1 MRKSGVAPEVL
12 ARREESV
19 TRWERK
25 SALPLAIL
33 AIAFL
38 GLWAVQ
44 VLVPLDVR
52 EWDLVEGAIIIIWIG
67 FIVDFLVRLFYHQ
80 DRRKFLKN
88 NVIEIIALIVP
99 ALRFLRMLRVLMAV
113 GMLTR
118 VVQSLQA
125 RVNLYIAIVLPML
138 VFAGALGVYE
148 AEHNNPASNLKNF
161 GDAIWW
167 AWETVFTVG
176 YGDHFPVTVEG
187 RFIAVVLMLGGVAM
201 ISVVTANLASYFL
214 SQQSQNRK

>member
-12 ARREESV
+12 ARRDEAVSN
-19 TRWERK
+19 WERK
-25 SALPLAIL
+25 SAFPLAIL

-38 GLWAVQ
+38 GLWAIQ
-44 VLVPLDVR
+44 VLAPLTDNQ
-52 EWDLVEGAIIIIWIG
+52 WDIVEGAILFIWIG
-67 FIVDFLVRLFYHQ
+67 FIVDFLIRLFYHS

-88 NVIEIIALIVP
+88 NVIEIIALLVP

-148 AEHNNPASNLKNF
+148 AEHTNPASNLKNF

-176 YGDHFPVTVEG
+176 YGDHFPITLEG

-214 SQQSQNRK
+214 RQANDSRK

>member
-1 MRKSGVAPEVL
+1 VRKSGVAEEVL

-19 TRWERK
+19 TRWERV

-44 VLVPLDVR
+44 VLAPLTDR
-52 EWDLVEGAIIIIWIG
+52 EWDLVEGSIIIIWIG

-88 NVIEIIALIVP
+88 NVIEIIALVVP

-148 AEHNNPASNLKNF
+148 AEHANPASNLQNF

-176 YGDHFPVTVEG
+176 YGDHFPITLEG

-214 SQQSQNRK
+214 RQQTNSRK

>member
-1 MRKSGVAPEVL
+1 MRKSGVAEEVL

-19 TRWERK
+19 TRWERV

-44 VLVPLDVR
+44 VLAPLNDR
-52 EWDLVEGAIIIIWIG
+52 DWDLVEGSIIVIWIG

-88 NVIEIIALIVP
+88 NVIEIIALVVP

-148 AEHNNPASNLKNF
+148 AEHTNPASNLQNF

-176 YGDHFPVTVEG
+176 YGDHFPITLEG

-214 SQQSQNRK
+214 RQQTNSRK

>member
-1 MRKSGVAPEVL
+1 VSRKHIDPDL
-12 ARREESV
+12 AAKRERAVNS
-19 TRWERK
+19 WERNT
-25 SALPLAIL
+25 ALPLAIL
-33 AIAFL
+33 AIGFL
-38 GLWAVQ
+38 ALWAVQ
-44 VLVPLDVR
+44 VLAPVTEV
-52 EWDLVEGAIIIIWIG
+52 EWNLLEGAILSIWVIFIG
-67 FIVDFLVRLFYHQ
+67 DFLVRLYYHQ
-80 DRRKFLKN
+80 DRKNFLRS
-88 NVIEIIALIVP
+88 NVVEIIALLVP

-148 AEHNNPASNLKNF
+148 AERSVSGSNLTNF
-161 GDAIWW
+161 PDSFWW

-176 YGDHFPVTVEG
+176 YGDHFPVSAEG
-187 RFIAVVLMLGGVAM
+187 RFIAVILMLGGVAM

-214 SQQSQNRK
+214 SQQRNLRK

>member
-1 MRKSGVAPEVL
+1 VRKSGVAAEVL

-19 TRWERK
+19 TRWERI

-44 VLVPLDVR
+44 VLAPLNAR
-52 EWDLVEGAIIIIWIG
+52 EWDLVEGSIIIIWIG

-80 DRRKFLKN
+80 DRGKFLKN
-88 NVIEIIALIVP
+88 NVIEIIALVVP

-148 AEHNNPASNLKNF
+148 AEHANPASNLKNF

-176 YGDHFPVTVEG
+176 YGDHFPITLEG

-214 SQQSQNRK
+214 RQQTNSRK

>member
-1 MRKSGVAPEVL
+1 MQVL
-12 ARREESV
+12 A
-19 TRWERK
+19 
-25 SALPLAIL
+25 PLSP
-33 AIAFL
+33 
-38 GLWAVQ
+38 G
-44 VLVPLDVR
+44 
-52 EWDLVEGAIIIIWIG
+52 EWDLVEGAILFIWVG
-67 FIVDFLVRLFYHQ
+67 FIVDFVIRLYYHE
-80 DRRKFLKN
+80 DRAKFLRS
-88 NVIEIIALIVP
+88 NVIEIIALVVP

-148 AEHNNPASNLKNF
+148 AEHVDPQSNLRNF
-161 GDAIWW
+161 GDAVWW

-176 YGDHFPVTVEG
+176 YGDHYPVTGEG
-187 RFIAVVLMLGGVAM
+187 RFIAVILMLGGVAM

-214 SQQSQNRK
+214 RQQGHARK